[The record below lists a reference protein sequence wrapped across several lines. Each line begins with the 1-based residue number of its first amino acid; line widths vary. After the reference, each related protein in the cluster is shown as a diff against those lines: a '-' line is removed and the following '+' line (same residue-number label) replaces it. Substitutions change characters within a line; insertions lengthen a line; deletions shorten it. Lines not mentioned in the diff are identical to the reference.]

1 MNKKGALELS
11 ITAIVVL
18 IIAITLLG
26 LAIFFIRNLFSE
38 GTELFTGELAKI
50 KDQLRKT
57 LEESGETV
65 VISKGTELKV
75 KRGEPL
81 EFHIGVRN
89 TEDERCYRLAFR
101 CISPFTTGNTCVEG
115 QADPLLVGGMDQDGS
130 APTVRWFPRVLSQFV
145 VPGNDISVAPATM
158 QIANARPD
166 TYSMELNVFK
176 GDSSDCGTVQ
186 AWSKETKRFFIILS

>member
-75 KRGEPL
+75 KRGEPM

-89 TEDERCYRLAFR
+89 TEEEKCYRIAFR
-101 CISPFTTGNTCVEG
+101 CTSPFTTGNTCIEG
-115 QADPLLVGGMDQDGS
+115 QSDPILVGGQDQDAS
-130 APTVRWFPRVLSQFV
+130 LPQVKWFPRVLSQFV
-145 VPGNDISVAPATM
+145 VPANDIQVSPATL

-176 GDSSDCGTVQ
+176 GDSSDCTAVQ
-186 AWSKETKRFFIILS
+186 SWTKETKRFFIILS